1 MQAFARAVSGMCQS
15 SVRDYFEEVSGSVG
29 HVSGMYQA
37 GIRDVTGLCHGSS
50 EFFLADVRT
59 VFGR

>member
-37 GIRDVTGLCHGSS
+37 GIRTVTGLCHGS
-50 EFFLADVRT
+50 VRI
-59 VFGR
+59 FSGGC